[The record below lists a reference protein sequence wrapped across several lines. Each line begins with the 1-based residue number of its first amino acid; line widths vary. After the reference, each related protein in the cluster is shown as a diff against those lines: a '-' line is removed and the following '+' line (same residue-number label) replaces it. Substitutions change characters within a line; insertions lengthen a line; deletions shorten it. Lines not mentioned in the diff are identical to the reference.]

1 MSQSVKITWPF
12 CPHRRLPNSSCF
24 HFCPPQTDT
33 PVHPLFYS
41 LSLSVLERPCR
52 MATTVAEQQQITD
65 RIIISSTFY
74 TFVRKK
80 KIENI
85 FISL

>member
-1 MSQSVKITWPF
+1 
-12 CPHRRLPNSSCF
+12 
-24 HFCPPQTDT
+24 
-33 PVHPLFYS
+33 
-41 LSLSVLERPCR
+41 

-80 KIENI
+80 KNREYIY
-85 FISL
+85 ISVIPSLQTMEHQLRPQPKNDWGRTKKKN

>member
-1 MSQSVKITWPF
+1 
-12 CPHRRLPNSSCF
+12 
-24 HFCPPQTDT
+24 
-33 PVHPLFYS
+33 
-41 LSLSVLERPCR
+41 

-80 KIENI
+80 NREYIY
-85 FISL
+85 ISVIPSLQTMEQRLRPQPKNDWGRTKKKN